1 MPRPGKAGK
10 EVYGGNM
17 HNVLRSVSGMNPPR
31 PNRLEGNDLGTIE
44 KVVPS
49 CIALRAVYSVLRT
62 VSRARG
68 VGVI

>member
-1 MPRPGKAGK
+1 
-10 EVYGGNM
+10 M

-49 CIALRAVYSVLRT
+49 CIALRAVYSFLRS